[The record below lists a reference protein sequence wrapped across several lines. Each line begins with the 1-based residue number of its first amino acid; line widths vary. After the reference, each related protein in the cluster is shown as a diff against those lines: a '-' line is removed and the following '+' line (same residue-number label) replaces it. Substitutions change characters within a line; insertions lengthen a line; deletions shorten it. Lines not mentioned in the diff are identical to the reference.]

1 MAVEQ
6 QQETVLLNFEID
18 QLAAERQLERIE
30 GIILDNK
37 AAQQELTKAYKAGN
51 ITQKEYVQ
59 ENLRLQGNLKK
70 EQDQKRVLI
79 KTLETESN
87 SRNALKLR
95 VAQLTKEYDNVNR
108 KTVEGAKR
116 ADQLEKELK
125 ELNAEIT
132 KTSKSAG
139 LFKDQIG
146 NYPQAFQQA
155 SQNIRVAGVSVADIG
170 TKLASFANPATAAV
184 AVIGALGAA
193 YARSTAGAKDLSF
206 AQNQLSEATTLITNK
221 FALLI
226 TSAEDGEGA
235 LTRLLNISLNIADFT
250 QFGNI
255 LSLVGLDLSDIAS
268 ASKALALL
276 TEQLEDL
283 GRLEEEVRTNANQ
296 RLEQNQEL
304 LEQIADD
311 QVSINEK
318 VAAANTIE
326 QNLLINK
333 RNILDVLRQELA
345 LVEARA
351 ASDKDNESLLDAVIA
366 KRRQISQESAALEKQ
381 LTKINKVQDDL
392 NIKLQQEL
400 ELQRLIAREKN
411 APATNLGAEGSLPSL
426 SDPAIAASDARIKQF
441 TTELKAVEF
450 TEKQK
455 QDYYRDSAT
464 IKQAIDAQVYDS
476 SKQLFGALSA
486 LAAEGSAEQKALA
499 LINIGIN
506 TAEALVSGIAASQ
519 DIPYPGNL
527 VAMATTIATVL
538 ANIAAAKQYIDGF
551 AEGGYTGPGEKYD
564 VKGVVHAGEYVT
576 PKHVVESPAAQGHLR
591 ALERMRTGYADG
603 GFVTNQNTAPAQQ
616 ALIMANA
623 IRNLP
628 TPVVSAVEMTRA
640 QNRIRVKENV
650 SRLGV

>member
-1 MAVEQ
+1 ME
-6 QQETVLLNFEID
+6 ETVLLNLEVD
-18 QLAAERQLERIE
+18 QKAAEQQLEKIE

-70 EQDQKRVLI
+70 EQDQKRILI

-108 KTVEGAKR
+108 KTSEGAKR

-155 SQNIRVAGVSVADIG
+155 AQNINVAGISIADIG
-170 TKLASFANPATAAV
+170 AKLASFANPATAAV
-184 AVIGALGAA
+184 AIVGALGNMYLQSAQG
-193 YARSTAGAKDLSF
+193 AR
-206 AQNQLSEATTLITNK
+206 
-221 FALLI
+221 
-226 TSAEDGEGA
+226 
-235 LTRLLNISLNIADFT
+235 DF
-250 QFGNI
+250 
-255 LSLVGLDLSDIAS
+255 DIAS
-268 ASKALALL
+268 SKISYTVALTSEAF
-276 TEQLEDL
+276 
-283 GRLEEEVRTNANQ
+283 ANFINSG
-296 RLEQNQEL
+296 ENSKGI
-304 LEQIADD
+304 LEQITDGILNRYIPAIAALSDAYAD
-311 QVSINEK
+311 
-318 VAAANTIE
+318 AAQNLKELEISRAFAAGDAKNDERRAEIWRRIRDDESQAIDDRIAASQQIDGILENSGQRTKIVIQAQIEAIKNSTVGYE
-326 QNLLINK
+326 QNREAQLI
-333 RNILDVLRQELA
+333 VA
-345 LVEARA
+345 
-351 ASDKDNESLLDAVIA
+351 
-366 KRRQISQESAALEKQ
+366 Q
-381 LTKINKVQDDL
+381 LTAEIADKEEEITGKLTENVTARKEL
-392 NIKLQQEL
+392 IKLQQEQLFLL
-400 ELQRLIAREKN
+400 EQEIREANKPDIELRAKGTVN
-411 APATNLGAEGSLPSL
+411 ADLESGAALE
-426 SDPAIAASDARIKQF
+426 DPAIAASDARIKQF

-455 QDYYRDSAT
+455 QDYYRESAT

-551 AEGGYTGPGEKYD
+551 AEGGYTGDGKKYD
-564 VKGVVHAGEYVT
+564 VAGVVHKGEYVT
-576 PKHVVESPAAQGHLR
+576 PKHVVESPAAQGHIK

-628 TPVVSAVEMTRA
+628 TPVVSAVEVTRA